1 MCPAHSLARRSALS
15 HAAVAAAAYLLGHR
29 AGALESQPPAEPED
43 DSVWREGEFEEHR
56 AREAAAKAA
65 LLEHLRHRSYV
76 RLAPSRVAGV
86 GVVALVDIPAETDPF
101 VPPNAH
107 LCRAE
112 QSIPL
117 TSDELQSL
125 PPPVL
130 EHVLS
135 FHDSTPGRVPVNA
148 CGTVTMDASW

>member
-29 AGALESQPPAEPED
+29 AGALESQPPAEPAD

>member
-1 MCPAHSLARRSALS
+1 MR
-15 HAAVAAAAYLLGHR
+15 
-29 AGALESQPPAEPED
+29 
-43 DSVWREGEFEEHR
+43 
-56 AREAAAKAA
+56 
-65 LLEHLRHRSYV
+65 LRCGS
-76 RLAPSRVAGV
+76 APSRVAGV